1 MPGNGAVEHRQGGLR
16 RALSAP
22 QGSASRSI
30 AAPAR
35 KPQQALKSS
44 LKTDT
49 NDMRDG
55 AVAKVVEIG
64 WWRSLWFVQR
74 TISGVGTPA
83 EITPWKRLGTDRP

>member
-35 KPQQALKSS
+35 KPQQALYYYDIPTPLREFVLSQPTIIRHCEE
-44 LKTDT
+44 LHA
-49 NDMRDG
+49 
-55 AVAKVVEIG
+55 AVQG
-64 WWRSLWFVQR
+64 
-74 TISGVGTPA
+74 
-83 EITPWKRLGTDRP
+83 